1 MKPRE
6 NKESGTRGFDAI
18 LAGLSDSIELLSGMH
33 LPKDRYD
40 AVQRQVNIL
49 QSYLERNQPEP
60 EVHSDDIRNS
70 ENDEILQALPS
81 HQLTSLH
88 IDKFKGFSNLSIN
101 CLMRINIFAG
111 INNSG
116 KSAVLEAIYL
126 LLKQNDFTGLKE
138 ILKMRGKTAER
149 RILSDSW
156 IREQIPDSSISGTF
170 ADTPAAVDIH
180 AISEDIAECDSAS
193 CLHSMEIR
201 SSYGEISQKARIRFF
216 TDREIVT
223 DTDGAKSICRII
235 FANPFFL
242 NEPQRCSE
250 LYIIRLWE

>member
-6 NKESGTRGFDAI
+6 NKEPGTRGFDAI
-18 LAGLSDSIELLSGMH
+18 LAGLSDSIDLLTGMH

-60 EVHSDDIRNS
+60 ELHSNDIRNS

-88 IDKFKGFSNLSIN
+88 IGKFKGFSNPSIN

-116 KSAVLEAIYL
+116 KSALLEAIYL
-126 LLKQNDFTGLKE
+126 LLKQNDFTVLKE
-138 ILKMRGKTAER
+138 ILRMRGKTAER
-149 RILSDSW
+149 RILSD
-156 IREQIPDSSISGTF
+156 
-170 ADTPAAVDIH
+170 
-180 AISEDIAECDSAS
+180 
-193 CLHSMEIR
+193 
-201 SSYGEISQKARIRFF
+201 
-216 TDREIVT
+216 
-223 DTDGAKSICRII
+223 
-235 FANPFFL
+235 N
-242 NEPQRCSE
+242 
-250 LYIIRLWE
+250 